1 MKISPIFAWYD
12 LWVGVFWDRVKRK
25 LYVMPFPTLG
35 VVLDFSKSTMNPSLG
50 IDTGASRLAVGSLA
64 VGNGMV
70 PKTNPYEC
78 APGVGCNWCDTGR
91 AIAKQK
97 VSNA

>member
-35 VVLDFSKSTMNPSLG
+35 VVLNFSKPAM
-50 IDTGASRLAVGSLA
+50 I
-64 VGNGMV
+64 V

-78 APGVGCNWCDTGR
+78 APGMGCNWCDTGR